1 MTATRQPKTEV
12 QAKPVSYLS
21 TRHVFKTLRLLIACE
36 NPEACRTIASILNKM
51 RFSKVLMRGKSD
63 TIHFQ
68 EGDYGRLGRN
78 SENSLRKTSV
88 LWFMIKMVSIP

>member
-63 TIHFQ
+63 TIHFAERISQ
-68 EGDYGRLGRN
+68 ILENRFPGRELQ
-78 SENSLRKTSV
+78 SV
-88 LWFMIKMVSIP
+88 GP